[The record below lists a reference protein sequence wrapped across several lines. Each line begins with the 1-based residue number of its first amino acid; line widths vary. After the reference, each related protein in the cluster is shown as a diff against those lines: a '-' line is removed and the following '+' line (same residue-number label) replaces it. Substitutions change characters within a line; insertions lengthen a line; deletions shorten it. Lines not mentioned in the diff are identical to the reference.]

1 MKKFLASMLG
11 FITASSLY
19 ANWNPIERNTYFEEM
34 FQVSMEYD
42 TYGTFLDT
50 RGTIDALNCIGDFYE
65 TKYTFEEWQFIFN
78 EGTDLT
84 LAEYYEIENNCLL
97 QALDLADI
105 RLNSK
110 RKL

>member
-1 MKKFLASMLG
+1 MKRYCTLLSVFFLTNVAFANWTDMERQKYVNLM
-11 FITASSLY
+11 FNTAMKNKTYDEILSTKESLY
-19 ANWNPIERNTYFEEM
+19 
-34 FQVSMEYD
+34 
-42 TYGTFLDT
+42 
-50 RGTIDALNCIGDFYE
+50 TIYCIGDFYE

-97 QALDLADI
+97 QALDLQEL